1 MPPSRARVTA
11 APRISRCPRCTPS
24 KTPRATTAGPASG
37 GEDSSPWTIR
47 MKNPHRFHGPARQ
60 LTHAQQRTTALV
72 NSDQDRRRFRSI
84 GGRRLAVDELPGA
97 GGIEIDHAPT
107 RQPGLPGHYP
117 GPQRG
122 RRDLRDV
129 RRRDGRVSSKCSD
142 PDALDPLDDT
152 PPAERLADAGAD
164 PTDV

>member
-1 MPPSRARVTA
+1 
-11 APRISRCPRCTPS
+11 
-24 KTPRATTAGPASG
+24 
-37 GEDSSPWTIR
+37 

-60 LTHAQQRTTALV
+60 LIHAQQRTTALV

-107 RQPGLPGHYP
+107 RQPGLRGHYP

-129 RRRDGRVSSKCSD
+129 RRRDAAVSSAD
-142 PDALDPLDDT
+142 IAEI
-152 PPAERLADAGAD
+152 PPPTLWSRVMPPESADETAAS
-164 PTDV
+164 